1 MNINPKVVD
10 IYHLDEVKN
19 FDTAYAFGIRGVIH
33 KASEGTSASDK
44 LYAVRRPL
52 ALQAGMLWGA
62 YHFIRPGNID
72 VQARRFVS
80 LVTPDAGLDNT
91 LLALDHEDE
100 HVSLSSA
107 RAFME
112 AVEEMCGR
120 EMVLYSGFLIKEQI
134 VKASDDDKAFF
145 AERRLW
151 LAQYGTKPTWPKQW
165 KAPWLWQYTGDGDG
179 PKPHAVPGIQDKM
192 DINSFAGSDADL
204 AAQWAGVS

>member
-10 IYHLDEVKN
+10 IYHLNEVKN
-19 FDTAYAFGIRGVIH
+19 FDAAYAFGIRGVIH
-33 KASEGTSASDK
+33 KASEGTSIVDK
-44 LYAVRRPL
+44 SYVTRRPL

-72 VQARRFVS
+72 VQVRRFVN
-80 LVTPDAGLDNT
+80 LVMPDAGLDNT

-107 RAFME
+107 MAFIS
-112 AVEEMCGR
+112 AVEKMTGR
-120 EMVLYSGFLIKEQI
+120 ELVLYSGFLIKEQM
-134 VKASDDDKAFF
+134 ASATLEERAFF

-151 LAQYGTKPTWPKQW
+151 LAQYGTKPTWPKLW

-179 PKPHAVPGIQDKM
+179 PKPHAVPGMQDKM
-192 DINSFAGSDADL
+192 DINSFAGSDTDL